1 MPLKVDNRNGDF
13 DVELNQNDYF
23 TKHPEMIMGKATGNG
38 SMNPHKQYTEG
49 EYTVEPDE
57 DVALSTQLN
66 KAVAK
71 MPHDI
76 VTNAPRQAMTKR
88 VYGQTG
94 AAIREGTRTIGED
107 GKIYVQHGNVSESAN
122 LTATEEAKVKDMLAI
137 RDAAKKVV
145 DIQVHDQPESVLTP
159 ALENLRSKYKAYV
172 LANGTLTSAANA
184 DLMDRDPDAPFLKAL
199 ENNSVFSIGRKDLT
213 EEQTRLTKVI
223 KGTLPVEESDI
234 DKIQMPIFKKRIIHG
249 LGDKPINSYAD
260 AESVVNNEVGSLD
273 YDLMAEKLGKSRED
287 VIAHLAA
294 QKLIYK
300 NPMTGEWEPADKY
313 LTGDVRTKLKQAEAA
328 AAARSKDF
336 KGNYDDLKVV
346 QPADIPAGQIA
357 VHMGAPWIPESDVN
371 DFVVDLMDVDKNEKQ
386 KHGYSHYND
395 PEKVMKYVQYV
406 SETGKWHV
414 AGKSDFGGN
423 STNMTE
429 TYGTDKMPAHEIIG
443 AILNGKLV
451 EVKKW
456 DGDYNEKGEKIMVRD
471 DEGTVA
477 AQEKA
482 KLIQTKFLEWIWSDP
497 DRTDRLARSYN
508 DKFNNYR
515 PRTFDGKHLDLPG
528 ISEKWH
534 KQMLSHQKDAVWR
547 VVQDRTALLA
557 HEVGFGKTAVMVT
570 SGMELRRM
578 GLSRKNLYVVP
589 KATHGQFRDDFLDIY
604 PTAKILFPEDDDF
617 TPAKRPEFISRA
629 VTGDW
634 DAVII
639 SDSQFEKIP
648 VRPETELKFQ
658 QEELDNLKASVE
670 ASGDDKT
677 TQKQLE
683 KKVKNTEVKILK
695 LQDKLKE
702 KSDKAVYF
710 EDLGVDQMYVDEAD
724 AYKNL
729 KFATTMGRVKGLPNS
744 EADRAWDMYTKTR
757 TLQEDKHA
765 GVVFATGTPIANT
778 IAEMY
783 TMMRYLQEPMLEEK
797 GLQHFDAWAKTFG
810 ETTESLEQTPTG
822 AYKVTQRFSKF
833 GNAPELSN
841 IWQQTADIRVADE
854 VPEMV
859 AQRPRIVD
867 EQGKSRRI
875 VVPTPGDKALA
886 DYMAELSERADQLKG
901 KPEKGGDN
909 MLKISSDARKASLD
923 MRLVKANAPINPKG
937 KVTVACTKITDIYKE
952 TTPDKGTQLVFLD
965 LGTPKAQ
972 EKEPEH
978 DANGVLIETDDDTK
992 EETALLKDVYA
1003 GIKAQL
1009 IANGIPEKDIAFI
1022 HDAKN
1027 QVQRKVLYAKV
1038 NSGEIRVLIGSTG
1051 KMGAGVNVQERAAA
1065 LHHLDAPWRPRDI
1078 EQREGRVI
1086 RQGNKVYGPIKDEN
1100 GKVID
1105 PGKGVRIYTYVTEK
1119 SFDAF
1124 MWQAIEAKSKAIK
1137 SIMRRAVP
1145 PRSIEDVDSFTVKQ
1159 RARPRQS
1166 HPVTPMCLNR
1176 YHLKTPWHV
1185 TLCLKRLIPT
1195 R

>member
-1 MPLKVDNRNGDF
+1 
-13 DVELNQNDYF
+13 
-23 TKHPEMIMGKATGNG
+23 
-38 SMNPHKQYTEG
+38 
-49 EYTVEPDE
+49 
-57 DVALSTQLN
+57 
-66 KAVAK
+66 
-71 MPHDI
+71 
-76 VTNAPRQAMTKR
+76 
-88 VYGQTG
+88 
-94 AAIREGTRTIGED
+94 
-107 GKIYVQHGNVSESAN
+107 
-122 LTATEEAKVKDMLAI
+122 
-137 RDAAKKVV
+137 
-145 DIQVHDQPESVLTP
+145 
-159 ALENLRSKYKAYV
+159 
-172 LANGTLTSAANA
+172 
-184 DLMDRDPDAPFLKAL
+184 
-199 ENNSVFSIGRKDLT
+199 
-213 EEQTRLTKVI
+213 
-223 KGTLPVEESDI
+223 
-234 DKIQMPIFKKRIIHG
+234 
-249 LGDKPINSYAD
+249 
-260 AESVVNNEVGSLD
+260 
-273 YDLMAEKLGKSRED
+273 
-287 VIAHLAA
+287 
-294 QKLIYK
+294 
-300 NPMTGEWEPADKY
+300 
-313 LTGDVRTKLKQAEAA
+313 
-328 AAARSKDF
+328 
-336 KGNYDDLKVV
+336 
-346 QPADIPAGQIA
+346 
-357 VHMGAPWIPESDVN
+357 
-371 DFVVDLMDVDKNEKQ
+371 
-386 KHGYSHYND
+386 
-395 PEKVMKYVQYV
+395 MKYVQYV

-729 KFATTMGRVKGLPNS
+729 KFATSMGRVKGLPNS

-1100 GKVID
+1100 GKIID
-1105 PGKGVRIYTYVTEK
+1105 TGKGVRIYTYVTEK

-1145 PRSIEDVDSFTVKQ
+1145 PRSIEDVDSFTLI
-1159 RARPRQS
+1159 S
-1166 HPVTPMCLNR
+1166 
-1176 YHLKTPWHV
+1176 
-1185 TLCLKRLIPT
+1185 KRGQGYRI